1 MKRRQFLS
9 MSGACLGVGPLG
21 AIEPIRRQGDPKLL
35 LGLAAYSFRR
45 KMKWMKGKPNE
56 EAREGGDWDM
66 LDFIDYCADHGC
78 AGAELTRYFF
88 PPEFDEAYL
97 LKLKRHAYLRG
108 VAVSGTAVGN
118 VFTHPKGEER
128 RKEIDYVKNWIRYAA
143 VMGAPHIRVFA
154 GNARKGVS
162 QKEAEKNFL
171 ECYEECLELA
181 GEKGIFLGL
190 ENHGG
195 IVSEADAL
203 VRIMKAVDSPWAGIN
218 LDSGNFH
225 TTDPYGDLAKIAP
238 YAVNVQMKVS
248 LKRKDAKE
256 KEPIDLPRLLKIL
269 RTVNYQGWFTLEY
282 EEEQDAEKAV
292 PGILTEMAALLK

>member
-1 MKRRQFLS
+1 

-78 AGAELTRYFF
+78 AGAELTSYFF

-128 RKEIDYVKNWIRYAA
+128 RKEIDYVKSWIRYAA

>member
-1 MKRRQFLS
+1 
-9 MSGACLGVGPLG
+9 VGPLG

-78 AGAELTRYFF
+78 AGAELTSYFF

-269 RTVNYQGWFTLEY
+269 RAVNYQGWFTLEY

>member
-1 MKRRQFLS
+1 

-78 AGAELTRYFF
+78 AGAELTSYFF

-248 LKRKDAKE
+248 LKRKNAKE

>member
-1 MKRRQFLS
+1 M
-9 MSGACLGVGPLG
+9 GPLG

-78 AGAELTRYFF
+78 AGAELTSYFF

-248 LKRKDAKE
+248 LKRKNAKE

>member
-1 MKRRQFLS
+1 
-9 MSGACLGVGPLG
+9 MSSACLGAGPLT
-21 AIEPIRRQGDPKLL
+21 AIEPIGRQGDPKLL
-35 LGLAAYSFRR
+35 LGLAAYSLRR

-56 EAREGGDWDM
+56 EAQEGADWD
-66 LDFIDYCADHGC
+66 LFDFIDYCADHGC
-78 AGAELTRYFF
+78 AGAELTSYFF
-88 PPEFDEAYL
+88 PPEFDDDYL

-118 VFTHPKGEER
+118 VFTHPQGDER
-128 RKEIDYVKNWIRYAA
+128 RTQIEYVKKWIQHAA

-154 GNARKGVS
+154 GKAPKGMS
-162 QKEAEKNFL
+162 QVDGEKNFI
-171 ECYEECLELA
+171 ECYEECLQVA

-203 VRIMKAVDSPWAGIN
+203 VRIMKAVESPWAGIN

-238 YAVNVQMKVS
+238 YAVNVQMKMS
-248 LKRKDAKE
+248 LKRKGAKE
-256 KEPIDLPRLLKIL
+256 KEPMDLPKLLKIL
-269 RTVNYQGWFTLEY
+269 RAANYQGWFTLEY
-282 EEEQDAEKAV
+282 EENEDAEGAV
-292 PGILTEMAALLK
+292 PGILKEMAALLK

>member
-1 MKRRQFLS
+1 MEVVVE
-9 MSGACLGVGPLG
+9 GVSVGVV
-21 AIEPIRRQGDPKLL
+21 ER
-35 LGLAAYSFRR
+35 
-45 KMKWMKGKPNE
+45 
-56 EAREGGDWDM
+56 GGEWEMVD
-66 LDFIDYCADHGC
+66 LIGYCADNGC
-78 AGAELTRYFF
+78 AGAELTNYFF
-88 PPEFDEAYL
+88 PPELGEGYL
-97 LKLKRHAYLRG
+97 LKLKRHVYLRG

-143 VMGAPHIRVFA
+143 VMVAPHIRVFA

>member
-1 MKRRQFLS
+1 M
-9 MSGACLGVGPLG
+9 GPLG

-78 AGAELTRYFF
+78 AGAELTSYFF

-118 VFTHPKGEER
+118 VSTHPKGEER

>member
-1 MKRRQFLS
+1 

-78 AGAELTRYFF
+78 AGAELTSYFF

-128 RKEIDYVKNWIRYAA
+128 RKEIDYVKNWIRHAA

>member
-1 MKRRQFLS
+1 M
-9 MSGACLGVGPLG
+9 GPLG

-78 AGAELTRYFF
+78 AGAELTSYFF

>member
-1 MKRRQFLS
+1 M
-9 MSGACLGVGPLG
+9 GPLG

-78 AGAELTRYFF
+78 AGAELTSYFF

-269 RTVNYQGWFTLEY
+269 RAVNYQGWFTLEY

>member
-1 MKRRQFLS
+1 

-21 AIEPIRRQGDPKLL
+21 AIEPIRRQGDSKLL

-78 AGAELTRYFF
+78 AGAELTSYFF
-88 PPEFDEAYL
+88 PPEFDETYL

-118 VFTHPKGEER
+118 VFTHAKGEER

-269 RTVNYQGWFTLEY
+269 RAVNYQGWFTLEY

>member
-1 MKRRQFLS
+1 M
-9 MSGACLGVGPLG
+9 GPLG

-78 AGAELTRYFF
+78 AGAELTSYFF
-88 PPEFDEAYL
+88 PPEFDETYL

-248 LKRKDAKE
+248 LKRKNAKE
-256 KEPIDLPRLLKIL
+256 KEPVDLPRLLKIL

>member
-1 MKRRQFLS
+1 

-21 AIEPIRRQGDPKLL
+21 AIEPIRRQGDSKLL

-78 AGAELTRYFF
+78 AGAELTSYFF

>member
-1 MKRRQFLS
+1 

-78 AGAELTRYFF
+78 AGAELTSYFF

-248 LKRKDAKE
+248 LKRKNAKE
-256 KEPIDLPRLLKIL
+256 KEPVDLPRLLKIL

>member
-1 MKRRQFLS
+1 M
-9 MSGACLGVGPLG
+9 GPLG

-78 AGAELTRYFF
+78 AGAELTSYFF

-248 LKRKDAKE
+248 LKRKNAKE
-256 KEPIDLPRLLKIL
+256 KEPVDLPRLLKIL

>member
-1 MKRRQFLS
+1 M
-9 MSGACLGVGPLG
+9 G

-78 AGAELTRYFF
+78 AGAELTSYFF

>member
-1 MKRRQFLS
+1 

-78 AGAELTRYFF
+78 AGAELTSYFF